1 MTIFLIVFFLYI
13 LLRLFFRDRQKRAGN
28 VYLVG
33 SRFSILPDHVRVIS
47 IVGMTGIALV
57 IILLTIMGY
66 QLTPDHIA
74 HLLTIGIVVMSV
86 QYLPLIIVG
95 ENGVVSI
102 DTQVDWK
109 DLIYARL
116 HTHSGSAA
124 HIQVGFQSAAE
135 NASINL
141 YIHTTQIDDFE
152 KIVSELSSVKF
163 DKQEG

>member
-1 MTIFLIVFFLYI
+1 MTIFLIFFFLYI
-13 LLRLFFRDRQKRAGN
+13 LLRFFFRDRQKRAGN

-95 ENGVVSI
+95 ENGLVSI

-109 DLIYARL
+109 DLTYARL

-124 HIQVGFQSAAE
+124 HILLGFRSAAE

-141 YIHTTQIDDFE
+141 YIHATQIDDFE